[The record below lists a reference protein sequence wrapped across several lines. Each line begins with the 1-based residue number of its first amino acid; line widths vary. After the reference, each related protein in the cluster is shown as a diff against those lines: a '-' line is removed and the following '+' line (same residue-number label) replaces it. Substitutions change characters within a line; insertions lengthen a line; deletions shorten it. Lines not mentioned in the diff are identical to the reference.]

1 MGRVIVGRVIVGR
14 VIVGRV
20 NGYHLD
26 RLRRVETRARRARG
40 PYIVGQA
47 LSKRARANPYPSRRS
62 IVVGVTGF
70 KLTISMC
77 SLIR

>member
-1 MGRVIVGRVIVGR
+1 MFGRK
-14 VIVGRV
+14 
-20 NGYHLD
+20 NY
-26 RLRRVETRARRARG
+26 RLFVAILSDFGLFFNYSTHRAEKNAFKEKIIRCTARLG
-40 PYIVGQA
+40 NCSTPKPKVW
-47 LSKRARANPYPSRRS
+47 RS